1 MLDFLYRMKLKL
13 EVQGGVT
20 ILCVTEDVEAQHATI
35 LKAGLTK
42 LFQVGKKTVLLDLT
56 ASNKVSYET
65 LRDLALF
72 GQQAPD
78 FDAQLAVACKE
89 EGFGIAKTR
98 AEAIRVMGT
107 PMFVLMGNEARLHAQ
122 IRKLEF
128 RKSEISARLGTT
140 NAQAED
146 LKSLRKESSEL
157 KKLIGDLETQ
167 VEGLLKERLTP
178 MKKAAGNER
187 LESIQKTL
195 VAVLEQEGVLPV
207 T

>member
-13 EVQGGVT
+13 EVQAGIT
-20 ILCVTEDVEAQHATI
+20 ILCVTDEVEAQHAAI

-42 LFQVGKKTVLLDLT
+42 LFQVGKKVVLLDLT
-56 ASNKVSYET
+56 TTTQVSYET

-78 FDAQLAVACKE
+78 FDAQLAVACRE

-98 AEAIRVMGT
+98 TEALRAMGT
-107 PMFVLMGNEARLHAQ
+107 QMFMLQGTEARLHAQ

-128 RKSEISARLGTT
+128 RKSESSSQLNATS
-140 NAQAED
+140 AQAED
-146 LKSLRKESSEL
+146 LKSLKRESSDL
-157 KKLIGDLETQ
+157 KKLIVDIEAH
-167 VEGLLKERLTP
+167 VEALLRERLSP
-178 MKKAAGNER
+178 MKSGAFNER
-187 LESIQKTL
+187 FESIQKAL
-195 VAVLEQEGVLPV
+195 VAVLEQEGILPV